1 MTVNATEGT
10 CTFKTLIGSNVNRIK
25 ALLAIVVAADH
36 NEFFWKLF
44 PTLFEPI
51 TFPVFGYFL
60 LIFTFGKKVWN
71 AEFIAD
77 RCARYLVPYWWALT
91 AASLAHYVM
100 YLRHTDPMNSVIAWA
115 LAAVIGNA
123 PFVKPASGF
132 LMLWFLPSLF
142 GLTCLIAVYNT
153 IQVRWAKIL
162 AVGLAVLAHLLLPLL
177 PRLTM
182 LWLPFGLAIMA
193 NVFILGL
200 IWQRLLNVPLPRF
213 WGPIVAAVFVASY
226 GALVAGPVHL
236 EMATFELVGI
246 NAPWIMI
253 LQDLAGMTGV
263 LTIVWLADIV
273 PKFQWLEALG
283 KNSIWIYLFHPV
295 AYVVLGMVW
304 FAKPGDPLG
313 QFGLWMHAFLTEIAA
328 IGLAYLAAILMA
340 RSEFISA
347 WMIPRTWGQW
357 PPSRLFANARAL

>member
-1 MTVNATEGT
+1 MTGNAPASTL
-10 CTFKTLIGSNVNRIK
+10 KALIGSNVNCIK
-25 ALLAIVVAADH
+25 ALLAFVVAADH

-60 LIFTFGKKVWN
+60 LIFTFGRKIWSK
-71 AEFIAD
+71 EFIAD

-91 AASLAHYVM
+91 AASVAYYFM
-100 YLRHTDPMNSVIAWA
+100 YQRHTNPAESVAAWA

-142 GLTCLIAVYNT
+142 GLTCLIALYNT
-153 IQVRWAKIL
+153 IQTRWGQSL

-182 LWLPFGLAIMA
+182 LWIPFGLAIMA

-200 IWQRLLNVPLPRF
+200 IWQRLLSVRLPRY
-213 WGPIVAAVFVASY
+213 WGLVVAAIFVASY
-226 GALVAGPVHL
+226 GRLVSVPVHL
-236 EMATFELVGI
+236 EMATFELAGI
-246 NAPWIMI
+246 NAPGTMI
-253 LQDLAGMTGV
+253 LQDLAGMSGV
-263 LTIVWLADIV
+263 LTIVWLASLT

-295 AYVVLGMVW
+295 AYVVLGRVW
-304 FAKPGDPLG
+304 IARPDDPMGPLG
-313 QFGLWMHAFLTEIAA
+313 YWVHGCLTEFGA
-328 IGLAYLAAILMA
+328 IGLAYLAAILMS
-340 RSEFISA
+340 RSTFISV
-347 WMIPRTWGQW
+347 WIIPRSWEQW
-357 PPSRLFANARAL
+357 PPSRLLANARVL

>member
-1 MTVNATEGT
+1 MTSNNAPDN
-10 CTFKTLIGSNVNRIK
+10 TLKAIIGKDINRIK
-25 ALLAIVVAADH
+25 ALLAFVVAADH

-60 LIFTFGKKVWN
+60 LIFTFGRKVWS

-91 AASLAHYVM
+91 AASVAYYAM
-100 YLRHTDPMNSVIAWA
+100 YQRHTDPMGSVAAWA

-142 GLTCLIAVYNT
+142 GLTCLIAAYNV
-153 IQVRWAKIL
+153 IRAPWAKTV
-162 AVGLAVLAHLLLPLL
+162 AVVLAIMAHLFLPLF

-182 LWLPFGLAIMA
+182 LWVPFGLAIMA

-200 IWQRLLNVPLPRF
+200 VWQRIMVVHLPRY
-213 WGPIVAAVFVASY
+213 WGPAVAAVFAASY
-226 GALVAGPVHL
+226 GSLVAGKVHL

-246 NAPWIMI
+246 NAPWTMV
-253 LQDLAGMTGV
+253 LQDLAGVTGV
-263 LTIVWLADIV
+263 LTIVWLATIV
-273 PKFQWLEALG
+273 PKFRWLEALG
-283 KNSIWIYLFHPV
+283 MNSIWIYLFHPV
-295 AYVVLGMVW
+295 AYVVLGIVW
-304 FAKPGDPLG
+304 LAKPSDPLG
-313 QFGLWMHAFLTEIAA
+313 PFWLLVNGCLTELAA
-328 IGLAYLAAILMA
+328 IGLAYLAAILMS
-340 RSEFISA
+340 RSAFISA
-347 WMIPRTWGQW
+347 WVIPRSWEQW
-357 PPSRLFANARAL
+357 PPSRLFAGARAF